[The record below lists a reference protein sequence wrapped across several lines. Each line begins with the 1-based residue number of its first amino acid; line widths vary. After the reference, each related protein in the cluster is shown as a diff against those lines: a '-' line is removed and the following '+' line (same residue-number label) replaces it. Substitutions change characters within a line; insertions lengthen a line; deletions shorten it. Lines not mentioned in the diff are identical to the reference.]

1 MIGITKPKNDY
12 LFALSTPHGIMQH
25 TMFNL
30 PDPEHGYSTDDNAR
44 ALIVANLWKNTDI
57 KKKKLLR
64 NLETGY
70 LRFLKFARDESSSQF
85 YCYISFD
92 LHKKD
97 LGLGD
102 WYGRSAF
109 ALAYLAYYSK
119 LFEKAAWEMT
129 QKTLPLIFNKEF
141 SIRTKAFLIFA
152 MYYILKKNETKR
164 VLRNGELD
172 RYKKVLKM
180 WRTDLKEMAT
190 RHFSDKWIWPERTI
204 TYDNG
209 KVIQAYLLLGEILK
223 DKELTEMGRRM
234 LEFYLHATLKKDHFQ
249 FPGNKH
255 FWTRGEKMPVF
266 DEQAVEAYSMTAS
279 LISAYLIFKDR
290 NYLRLARLCYRWF
303 WGRNRL
309 HKTLVDRASGAVYDG
324 LMKKQINDNQGAES
338 YLALNLAYFALT
350 KKIHL

>member
-1 MIGITKPKNDY
+1 MTRIIKPNNDY

-44 ALIVANLWKNTDI
+44 ALIVANLWKNTDL

-92 LHKKD
+92 LHKKE

-119 LFEKAAWEMT
+119 LFEKVAWEMT

-141 SIRTKAFLIFA
+141 SIRTKAFLILA
-152 MYYILKKNETKR
+152 LYYILKKNETKR
-164 VLRNGELD
+164 IFRNGELD
-172 RYKKVLKM
+172 RYRKVLKM
-180 WRTDLKEMAT
+180 WRDDLKKQAKAN
-190 RHFSDKWIWPERTI
+190 FSDKWHWPEKMI

-209 KVIQAYLLLGEILK
+209 KVIQAYLILGDLLK
-223 DKELTEMGRRM
+223 DHELTSLGRQM
-234 LEFYLHATLKKDHFQ
+234 LEFYTHAIFKKDFFQ
-249 FPGNKH
+249 FPGNKN
-255 FWTRGEKMPVF
+255 FWSKGEKMPVY
-266 DEQAVEAYSMTAS
+266 DEQAVESYSMTAA
-279 LISAYLIFKDR
+279 LITAYKLFKDKK
-290 NYLRLARLCYRWF
+290 YLKQAKIAYNWF
-303 WGRNRL
+303 WGQNRL
-309 HKTLVDRASGAVYDG
+309 KKTLVDKASGAVYDG
-324 LMKKQINDNQGAES
+324 LIKKQINDNQGAES